1 MCLYITIKRKWR
13 HTQIMYGPIYETFRK
28 LVLTRYLIGY
38 WRQRFRNEHLAKNE
52 HVADTP

>member
-13 HTQIMYGPIYETFRK
+13 HTQIMYDPIYETFKK

-38 WRQRFRNEHLAKNE
+38 WRQRFRNEHLAKSE